1 MVGTRP
7 VSPCNVTGGDRWP
20 RGKAVNLTGT
30 NPANGLSSFHEK
42 EVQLPPGDRNNR
54 PLCAF
59 GKSRWRLEEGESGV
73 GTLSFLAKPGPLGL
87 VPAGNRRKA

>member
-1 MVGTRP
+1 MAGTRP
-7 VSPCNVTGGDRWP
+7 SSPGNVTGGDRWP
-20 RGKAVNLTGT
+20 RRKAVNLTGS

-42 EVQLPPGDRNNR
+42 EVQLPPRDENNR

-59 GKSRWRLEEGESGV
+59 RKLRWSSGEGESGV

-87 VPAGNRRKA
+87 VPAGNRREI